1 MGAVRALAIVLSL
14 TIAGAFSIEAA
25 GQDAESA
32 IYASVKDC
40 SGLHGYLRSFPDGL
54 FRADADARIAKDCA
68 APQQAAKPATVQTL
82 AATPP
87 PDPCIRARA
96 DWPQIAASSDLNVLR
111 AYLSQTPFDCGV
123 QRTQAATRIADVE
136 TAQRQAAATLAA
148 EQQAEANRR
157 AAEQAAALK
166 RQELLNRS
174 WTAIAV
180 SDWGDYWGTAYVDW
194 GGVTGQ
200 PSPQAAVTAAIKAC
214 DAKGDGKNCEVVV
227 NPFTEGCAA
236 FAYKGSALD
245 EGGWGVGFA
254 ATEETARRQAVG
266 DCSVK
271 QCEIRLSLC
280 ATPG

>member
-1 MGAVRALAIVLSL
+1 
-14 TIAGAFSIEAA
+14 
-25 GQDAESA
+25 
-32 IYASVKDC
+32 
-40 SGLHGYLRSFPDGL
+40 
-54 FRADADARIAKDCA
+54 
-68 APQQAAKPATVQTL
+68 
-82 AATPP
+82 
-87 PDPCIRARA
+87 
-96 DWPQIAASSDLNVLR
+96 
-111 AYLSQTPFDCGV
+111 
-123 QRTQAATRIADVE
+123 
-136 TAQRQAAATLAA
+136 
-148 EQQAEANRR
+148 
-157 AAEQAAALK
+157 
-166 RQELLNRS
+166 LLNRS

-214 DAKGDGKNCEVVV
+214 DAKGDGKKCEVVV
-227 NPFTEGCAA
+227 QPFTEGCAA

-254 ATEETARRQAVG
+254 ATEETARRQAVA